1 MKRAWK
7 WDIKTGTNKQQLTLL
22 PVCLDDY
29 VPENH
34 ICRVISA
41 FIERLDMV
49 NLGYKYAECKSTGN
63 SPYDP
68 RMMLGLYIYGYLHRI
83 RSSRRLESETRRN
96 MEVMWRMD

>member
-1 MKRAWK
+1 MGYK
-7 WDIKTGTNKQQLTLL
+7 IGTDKQQLTLL

-34 ICRVISA
+34 ICRVIIA

-49 NLGYKYAECKSTGN
+49 RLGYKYAECKNVGSR
-63 SPYDP
+63 PFDP